1 MYGNILSCLEPCAII
16 IDKRHYLIHNL
27 IFEGIKP
34 IYLANCI
41 HYIRVQVDVSGA
53 VSRED
58 LYVIVAEYYQPNH
71 PALSLRVNVSN
82 TVSADRAGGDQVA
95 ATDFLPGK

>member
-1 MYGNILSCLEPCAII
+1 M
-16 IDKRHYLIHNL
+16 
-27 IFEGIKP
+27 
-34 IYLANCI
+34 
-41 HYIRVQVDVSGA
+41 SGA

-71 PALSLRVNVSN
+71 PALTLKVNVSN

-95 ATDFLPGK
+95 ATDFIPGK

>member
-1 MYGNILSCLEPCAII
+1 MNDLPRSTLCPSLSLSFT
-16 IDKRHYLIHNL
+16 IHSCYSL

-41 HYIRVQVDVSGA
+41 HYLRVQVDVSGA

-71 PALSLRVNVSN
+71 PALTLRVNVSN

-95 ATDFLPGK
+95 ATDFIPGK

>member
-1 MYGNILSCLEPCAII
+1 M
-16 IDKRHYLIHNL
+16 
-27 IFEGIKP
+27 
-34 IYLANCI
+34 
-41 HYIRVQVDVSGA
+41 SGA

-71 PALSLRVNVSN
+71 PALTLRVNVSN

-95 ATDFLPGK
+95 ATDFIPGK

>member
-1 MYGNILSCLEPCAII
+1 M
-16 IDKRHYLIHNL
+16 
-27 IFEGIKP
+27 
-34 IYLANCI
+34 
-41 HYIRVQVDVSGA
+41 DVSGA

-71 PALSLRVNVSN
+71 PALTLKVNVSN

-95 ATDFLPGK
+95 ATDFIPGK